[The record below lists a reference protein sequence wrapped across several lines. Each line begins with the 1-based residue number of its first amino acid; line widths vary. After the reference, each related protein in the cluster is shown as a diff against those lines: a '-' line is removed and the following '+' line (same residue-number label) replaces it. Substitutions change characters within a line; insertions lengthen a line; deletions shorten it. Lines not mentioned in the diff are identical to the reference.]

1 MTPDRLTLTDNV
13 LMKTEVVQAP
23 LNIHE
28 NLLSDGVLV
37 TFPGAWEHLK
47 VVTSEGVYRHLN
59 TQRNL

>member
-28 NLLSDGVLV
+28 NLLSDEVLV
-37 TFPGAWEHLK
+37 TFPGA
-47 VVTSEGVYRHLN
+47 
-59 TQRNL
+59 

>member
-1 MTPDRLTLTDNV
+1 
-13 LMKTEVVQAP
+13 MKTEGVQAP